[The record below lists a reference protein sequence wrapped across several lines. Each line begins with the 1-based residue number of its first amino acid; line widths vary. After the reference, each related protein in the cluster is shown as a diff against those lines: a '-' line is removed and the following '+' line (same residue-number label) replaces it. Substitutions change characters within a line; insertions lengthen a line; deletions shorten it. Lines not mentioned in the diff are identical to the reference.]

1 MMKILIILIL
11 SFLCQGCQKDEKET
25 EIITIDPQICGD
37 QNLENIALWDYMNDW
52 YLWNESLDHST
63 VLSGFSTATKL
74 LNNIREK
81 NPIDRYSF
89 IMPKS
94 KFDDAFINA
103 QAFSYGMP
111 SRLDLLN
118 SALVVSF
125 VFENSPAQLAG
136 ISRGDRIIAIAGRNI
151 SDAITGNELAWE
163 ELWENIDK
171 TKEVSFTLKKI
182 DGTLVTKQLLQSAV
196 KTNAVLSTQVID
208 SVLGNV
214 GYLVYNSFII
224 PSHEELNQAF
234 KYFNDNNVTELI
246 VDLRYNHGGSSLMSN
261 QLASQIAGENVSGE
275 IYNMPTNN
283 ANHQSDIQY
292 FNLNGATSHL
302 NLSSVIFITTEES
315 ASGSEVLI
323 NALKPHVKVKLVGGK
338 TFGKPV
344 GMLVSQ
350 LCDEVVLAITHHNH
364 NSAGEGDFFDGIPVD
379 CPAIDTVVGDW
390 GDMKDPMLAEALH
403 LLENEECSSVKNTDN
418 NRHKPLFNNRRY
430 DVFDNNK
437 RFINTFNL
445 NGEK

>member
-1 MMKILIILIL
+1 MKTLIILLL
-11 SFLCQGCQKDEKET
+11 SFLFQGCQKDEKEST
-25 EIITIDPQICGD
+25 TITFDPQICGD
-37 QNLENIALWDYMNDW
+37 QNLENTVLWDYMSDW

-63 VLSGFSTATKL
+63 ILSDFSTATEL
-74 LNNIREK
+74 LNNIREN

-94 KFDDAFINA
+94 EFDDIFINA

-136 ISRGDRIIAIAGRNI
+136 ISRGDRIITIAGRSI
-151 SDAITGNELAWE
+151 SDAIAENKLDWDG
-163 ELWENIDK
+163 LWENIDK
-171 TKEVSFTLKKI
+171 TKEVLFTWEKL
-182 DGTLVTKQLLQSAV
+182 DGTRVTKPLLQSV
-196 KTNAVLSTQVID
+196 VTTNAVLSKQVID

-234 KYFNDNNVTELI
+234 KYFNDNNVIELI
-246 VDLRYNHGGSSLMSN
+246 IDLRYNHGGSSVMSN
-261 QLASQIAGENVSGE
+261 QLASQIAGENVLGK
-275 IYNMPTNN
+275 IYNIPTNN
-283 ANHQSDIQY
+283 ANHQSDIEY
-292 FNLNGATSHL
+292 FDLNGATSHL
-302 NLSSVIFITTEES
+302 NMSSVIFITTDES
-315 ASGSEVLI
+315 ASGSEMLI

-350 LCDEVVLAITHHNH
+350 LCDEVILAITHHNH
-364 NSAGEGDFFDGIPVD
+364 NSEGEGDFFDGIPVN
-379 CPAIDTVVGDW
+379 CSAIDDVAGDW
-390 GDMKDPMLAEALH
+390 GDMKDPMLAEALY
-403 LLENEECSSVKNTDN
+403 LLENEQCSNVMNTDN
-418 NRHKPLFNNRRY
+418 NRLKPLSNNRRY
-430 DVFDNNK
+430 DVFDDKK
-437 RFINTFNL
+437 RFINTLNP

>member
-1 MMKILIILIL
+1 MLIILLL
-11 SFLCQGCQKDEKET
+11 SFLFQGCQKDEKET
-25 EIITIDPQICGD
+25 ATITVDPQICGD

-63 VLSGFSTATKL
+63 VLSDFSTATKL
-74 LNNIREK
+74 INNIREK

-94 KFDDAFINA
+94 EFDDAFINA

-136 ISRGDRIIAIAGRNI
+136 ISRGDRIIEIAGRNI
-151 SDAITGNELAWE
+151 SDAITGNELAWD

-171 TKEVSFTLKKI
+171 TKEVSFTWKKI

-196 KTNAVLSTQVID
+196 TTNAVLSTQVID

-234 KYFNDNNVTELI
+234 KYFNQHNVTELI
-246 VDLRYNHGGSSLMSN
+246 VDLRYNHGGSSVMSN
-261 QLASQIAGENVSGE
+261 QLASQIAGDNVSGE
-275 IYNMPTNN
+275 IYNIPTNN

-292 FNLNGATSHL
+292 FDLNGATSHL
-302 NLSSVIFITTEES
+302 NLSSVIFITTDES

-323 NALKPHVKVKLVGGK
+323 NSLKPHVEVKLVGGK

-350 LCDEVVLAITHHNH
+350 LCDEIVLAITHHNH
-364 NSAGEGDFFDGIPVD
+364 NSEGEGDFFDGIPVD

-390 GDMKDPMLAEALH
+390 GDMKDPMLAEALY
-403 LLENEECSSVKNTDN
+403 LLENEQCSSVKNTDN
-418 NRHKPLFNNRRY
+418 NRLKPLFNNKRY
-430 DVFDNNK
+430 DVFDNKK
-437 RFINTFNL
+437 RFINTLNL

>member
-1 MMKILIILIL
+1 MLKMLIILML
-11 SFLCQGCQKDEKET
+11 SFLFQGCQKDEKET

-37 QNLENIALWDYMNDW
+37 QNLENIALWGYMNDW

-63 VLSGFSTATKL
+63 VLSDFSTATKL

-94 KFDDAFINA
+94 EFDDAFINA

-151 SDAITGNELAWE
+151 RDAITGNELAWE

-171 TKEVSFTLKKI
+171 TKGVSFTLQKI
-182 DGTLVTKQLLQSAV
+182 DGTLVTRQLLQSAV
-196 KTNAVLSTQVID
+196 TTNAVLSTQVID

-234 KYFNDNNVTELI
+234 KHFNENNVTELI

-275 IYNMPTNN
+275 IYNIPTNN
-283 ANHQSDIQY
+283 ANHQSDIEY
-292 FNLNGATSHL
+292 FDLNGATSHL
-302 NLSSVIFITTEES
+302 NLSSVIFITTNES

-350 LCDEVVLAITHHNH
+350 LCDEVILAITHHNH
-364 NSAGEGDFFDGIPVD
+364 NSEGEGDFFDGIPVD
-379 CPAIDTVVGDW
+379 CPAIDNVVGDW
-390 GDMKDPMLAEALH
+390 GDRKDPMLAEALY
-403 LLENEECSSVKNTDN
+403 LLENEQCSNVVNKD
-418 NRHKPLFNNRRY
+418 KNRRKPVFNDRRF
-430 DVFDNNK
+430 DVFDDKK
-437 RFINTFNL
+437 RFINAFNL